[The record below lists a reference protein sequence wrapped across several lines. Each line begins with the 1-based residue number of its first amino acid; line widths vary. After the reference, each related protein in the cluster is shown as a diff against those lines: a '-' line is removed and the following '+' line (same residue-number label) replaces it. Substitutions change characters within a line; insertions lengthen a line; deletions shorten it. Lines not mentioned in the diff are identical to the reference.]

1 MLKGLLKGACFTML
15 FGVFFS
21 PTVVSATPQTETSQ
35 DLNVLNTALQTE
47 LSGETGNLN
56 SVKDSYYRTESM
68 KEMTPR
74 EKILELKKDLTE
86 QIPTETNIPSGLKTV
101 DSSQVSADEMQQ
113 PEETEPTRVVVPVTD
128 EESNYEFDGVQ
139 PITNGQEISIPAG
152 LGSVHTY
159 MGWQL
164 ITAPDSRQYQLREQ
178 AGMNFDSEG
187 FGIIDGRYVIACT
200 TTFGQVGDYIDFYQE
215 DGSVIHCII
224 GDIKSQGDAGC
235 TPWGHQ
241 NGQCIIEFVVDYNSW
256 YGTPMHA
263 NPGTSSCHPEWNQNI
278 VRAVNGG
285 SWFG

>member
-35 DLNVLNTALQTE
+35 TLNVLNTALQTE

-86 QIPTETNIPSGLKTV
+86 QISTETNIPSGLKTV

-128 EESNYEFDGVQ
+128 EESNYEFNGVQ

-224 GDIKSQGDAGC
+224 GDIKKSGRCRMYSLGTSEWTVHYRVCCGLQFMVWNANARKSRNVLLVI
-235 TPWGHQ
+235 Q
-241 NGQCIIEFVVDYNSW
+241 NGIRISLE
-256 YGTPMHA
+256 P
-263 NPGTSSCHPEWNQNI
+263 
-278 VRAVNGG
+278 
-285 SWFG
+285 